1 MAATQI
7 SAKDVAE
14 LRART
19 GAGMMD
25 CKKAL
30 EEANGDMSAAV
41 DILRKKGIAKAD
53 KRADR
58 AASEGQIVIW
68 TSPDAQTAAM
78 IELNCETDFVGRND
92 EFIAVAKQVAQHVGQ
107 DASVDGLVAVG
118 ADGAYLGTP
127 WSLEAGRT
135 VGEIVKAASAKTGEK
150 VELRRI
156 ARIARIARIHAAGVA
171 GSYLHFNGKA
181 GVLVEIAGG
190 NGDQAKELGK
200 HVAEHVAAGVPVVA
214 LAVDKDGVSAE
225 YLAKEREIFVAQA
238 VESGKPPAI
247 AEKMVEGRIGKLLS
261 EVTLLGQPWVRDDK
275 QTIGDLVAA
284 TGKAAGKP
292 LAVKRFVRFKMG
304 EA

>member
-30 EEANGDMSAAV
+30 EEANGDMNAAV

-58 AASEGQIVIW
+58 AASEGQIVVW
-68 TSPDAQTAAM
+68 NSPDGKIAAM

-92 EFIAVAKQVAQHVGQ
+92 EFVALSKQVAEHVGQ
-107 DASVDGLVAVG
+107 DASVDGLVTVG
-118 ADGAYLGTP
+118 AEGAYLNTP

-156 ARIARIARIHAAGVA
+156 ARFASEGVV

-181 GVLVEIAGG
+181 GVIAEVTGATSEA
-190 NGDQAKELGK
+190 AKELGK
-200 HVAEHVAAGVPVVA
+200 HVAEHIAAGVPSVA
-214 LAVDKDGVSAE
+214 IAVDKDGVSPE
-225 YLAKEREIFVAQA
+225 FLAKEREIFVAQA
-238 VESGKPPAI
+238 VESGKPQAI
-247 AEKMVEGRIGKLLS
+247 AEKMVEGRIGKLLG
-261 EVTLLGQPWVRDDK
+261 EITLLGQPWVRDDK
-275 QTIGDLVAA
+275 QTIGELVAA
-284 TGKAAGKP
+284 SAKAAGAP

-304 EA
+304 EG

>member
-1 MAATQI
+1 MSATQI

-30 EEANGDMSAAV
+30 EEANGDMSVAV

-68 TSPDAQTAAM
+68 TNADATVAAM

-92 EFIAVAKQVAQHVGQ
+92 EFVALSKKLAEHLGQ
-107 DASVDGLVAVG
+107 DAAVDGLVAVG
-118 ADGAYLGTP
+118 AEGAYLTTP
-127 WSLEAGRT
+127 WAFDKAQT
-135 VGEIVKAASAKTGEK
+135 VGDIVKAASAKTGEK

-156 ARIARIARIHAAGVA
+156 ARFATSGTA

-181 GVLVEIAGG
+181 GVIVEIVGG
-190 NGDQAKELGK
+190 KGEQAAELGK

-214 LAVDKDGVSAE
+214 IAVDKDGVSQE
-225 YLAKEREIFVAQA
+225 FLAKEREIFVAQA
-238 VESGKPPAI
+238 VESGKPEAI
-247 AEKMVEGRIGKLLS
+247 AQKMVEGRIQKLLS

-275 QTIGDLVAA
+275 QTVGDLVAA
-284 TGKAAGKP
+284 TAKAAGQP

-304 EA
+304 ES

>member
-1 MAATQI
+1 MSATQI

-30 EEANGDMSAAV
+30 EEANGDLSAAV

-68 TSPDAQTAAM
+68 TAPDASVSAM

-92 EFIAVAKQVAQHVGQ
+92 EFVALAKQCAEHLGQ
-107 DASVDGLVAVG
+107 DDTVDGLVAVG
-118 ADGAYLGTP
+118 SDGAYLATP
-127 WSLEAGRT
+127 WAFDKTHT
-135 VGEIVKAASAKTGEK
+135 VGDIVKAASAKTGEK

-156 ARIARIARIHAAGVA
+156 ARFHSMGIV

-181 GVLVEIAGG
+181 GVIAEVAGG
-190 NGDQAKELGK
+190 KSDRAKELGK
-200 HVAEHVAAGVPVVA
+200 HVAEHIAAGVPVVA
-214 LAVDKDGVSAE
+214 IAVDKDGVSPE
-225 YLAKEREIFVAQA
+225 FLAKEREIFVAQA
-238 VESGKPPAI
+238 VESGKPQAI
-247 AEKMVEGRIGKLLS
+247 VEKMVEGRIAKLLS
-261 EVTLLGQPWVRDDK
+261 EVTLVGQPWVRDDK
-275 QTIGDLVAA
+275 QTIGDLVAS
-284 TGKAAGKP
+284 TEKASGEP
-292 LAVKRFVRFKMG
+292 LAVKRFVRFKMS
-304 EA
+304 ES